1 MTGVPPRGPGVSAR
15 VSEARERA
23 VQALSQH
30 FAQDGLTM
38 EELDRR
44 LALAY
49 QAESVAELTALVGDI
64 PGGQSSLSLPT
75 PMHAPLVASPTAVGL
90 GRRAERMLALFSST
104 RRVGMWLVPERMEV
118 VSAFAE
124 LRLDLRSAELSGP
137 LTTIDVSAAFCDTKI
152 IVPHGVR
159 VVNRISAIFA
169 EVKDLTEQP
178 PSPDAPIIVLEGWA
192 AFAAV
197 LIRTS

>member
-1 MTGVPPRGPGVSAR
+1 MTGVPPRGPMVPNR

-49 QAESVAELTALVGDI
+49 QAESVAELTALVADI
-64 PGGQSSLSLPT
+64 PGGPSSLALPT
-75 PMHAPLVASPTAVGL
+75 PLSAPLVASPAAVGL
-90 GRRAERMLALFSST
+90 GRRTERMLALFSTT
-104 RRVGMWLVPERMEV
+104 RRTGMWLVPERMEV

-169 EVKDLTEQP
+169 EVKDLTEQST
-178 PSPDAPIIVLEGWA
+178 SPDAPVLVLEGWA

>member
-1 MTGVPPRGPGVSAR
+1 MTGMPPRGPMVPSR

-49 QAESVAELTALVGDI
+49 QAESVAELTALVADI
-64 PGGQSSLSLPT
+64 PGGQSSIALPT
-75 PMHAPLVASPTAVGL
+75 PLSAPLVASPSAVGL

-104 RRVGMWLVPERMEV
+104 RRTGMWLVPERMDV
-118 VSAFAE
+118 VAAFSE

-137 LTTIDVSAAFCDTKI
+137 LTTIDVSAAFCETRI

-159 VVNRISAIFA
+159 VVNRISAVFA
-169 EVKDLTEQP
+169 EVKGLTEQP
-178 PSPDAPIIVLEGWA
+178 PSAEAPVILLEGWA

-197 LIRTS
+197 VIRTS

>member
-1 MTGVPPRGPGVSAR
+1 MTGVPPRGPGVSPR
-15 VSEARERA
+15 VSEARDRA

-49 QAESVAELTALVGDI
+49 QAESAAELTALVADI
-64 PGGQSSLSLPT
+64 PGGPGALALPT
-75 PMHAPLVASPTAVGL
+75 PLSAPRVASPAAVGL

-124 LRLDLRSAELSGP
+124 LRLDLRSAELSRP
-137 LTTIDVSAAFCDTKI
+137 LTTIDVSAAFCDMQV

-159 VVNRISAIFA
+159 VVNRLSAVFA
-169 EVKDLTEQP
+169 EVKDLTAQP
-178 PSPDAPIIVLEGWA
+178 PFPDAPILVLEGWA